1 MIALHRTLA
10 LAAMIRRRAAASES
24 MGPEWTTAVALAER
38 IKAGQPTQV
47 LDLRSAEEFQ
57 RFHVPS
63 AVPATLGDLIEL
75 PSPRSA
81 SIVVYGDDRAGRTS
95 LGAASDSGYRHVAY
109 LRQGLYEWI
118 ARVHEPA
125 LPVDATPAERAE
137 FDRLAA
143 LSRYFGGQPRWTC
156 RAPPPRRLLDGGWRH
171 RVASVGGDRA
181 PRGRDPEARMLM
193 RAVDRVACL
202 RAKEFARLDRTATAY
217 LDYTGAA
224 LYPAS
229 LVRREMRRLQA
240 SVRGNPHADSGPSA
254 ASTAATDRA
263 RALTL
268 EFAGADPAVYDVVF
282 TANASGAI
290 RILAEAFPFDR
301 NSRLVL
307 TADNHNSVN
316 GTREYARL
324 RGARVHYLP
333 LDDNLRL
340 RTAHQILWQLAS
352 REGGLFAFPAQSN
365 FSGVR
370 HPLEWIGLAQARGY
384 RVLLDAAS
392 FAPGARLDLGTA
404 PADFVA
410 LSYYK
415 IFGYPT
421 GVGALIA
428 RRDALAELQRRY
440 FGGGTVDYVSMPHR
454 LAQRKEG
461 WRGSRTAPSAF
472 SLRRRARSGSG
483 GCRGLGMDAVGRHT
497 ASMTERLLEA
507 CDAPE
512 RPSTSTVQL
521 SGGARRDGGAPCAA
535 TAASCR
541 WKQWRP
547 PRDLGIAIRGG
558 CFCIPGGRAPWG
570 STRPDA
576 PLPARRLQQR
586 ASASAWRPA
595 VGACAP
601 RSGWRRTRPMSLTG
615 RTDRASVNRPSL
627 P

>member
-1 MIALHRTLA
+1 
-10 LAAMIRRRAAASES
+10 
-24 MGPEWTTAVALAER
+24 
-38 IKAGQPTQV
+38 
-47 LDLRSAEEFQ
+47 
-57 RFHVPS
+57 
-63 AVPATLGDLIEL
+63 
-75 PSPRSA
+75 
-81 SIVVYGDDRAGRTS
+81 
-95 LGAASDSGYRHVAY
+95 
-109 LRQGLYEWI
+109 
-118 ARVHEPA
+118 
-125 LPVDATPAERAE
+125 
-137 FDRLAA
+137 
-143 LSRYFGGQPRWTC
+143 
-156 RAPPPRRLLDGGWRH
+156 
-171 RVASVGGDRA
+171 
-181 PRGRDPEARMLM
+181 MLM

-282 TANASGAI
+282 TANATGAI

-316 GTREYARL
+316 GLAWPARRAKARVALVPLGADL
-324 RGARVHYLP
+324 RGHDPVPALVRAP
-333 LDDNLRL
+333 GP
-340 RTAHQILWQLAS
+340 S
-352 REGGLFAFPAQSN
+352 LFAFPAQSN

-370 HPLEWIGLAQARGY
+370 HPLEWVALAQARGY

-392 FAPGARLDLGTA
+392 FAPGARLDLAAA

-428 RRDALAELQRRY
+428 RRDALAELRRRY

-461 WRGSRTAPSAF
+461 AAGFEDGTVSFLATDAVCAGLRWMSRV
-472 SLRRRARSGSG
+472 
-483 GCRGLGMDAVGRHT
+483 GMDAVGRHT
-497 ASMTERLLEA
+497 ASMTERLLEVLRRA
-507 CDAPE
+507 GEAVDIYGPDRLVA
-512 RPSTSTVQL
+512 RGGTV
-521 SGGARRDGGAPCAA
+521 AFNVRRDGRIVPYEAVEAA
-535 TAASCR
+535 A
-541 WKQWRP
+541 
-547 PRDLGIAIRGG
+547 RDLGIAIRGG
-558 CFCIPGGRAPWG
+558 CFCNPGAAARALEL
-570 STRPDA
+570 D
-576 PLPARRLQQR
+576 PARTRRCLR
-586 ASASAWRPA
+586 GDFSSARFRECMEGRP
-595 VGACAP
+595 VGA
-601 RSGWRRTRPMSLTG
+601 L
-615 RTDRASVNRPSL
+615 RASVGLATNESDITRLCELIARVSAGHL
-627 P
+627 FL